1 MWELGSTITSSRATR
16 LNLLVLL
23 CFAVGVELNVELD
36 IPPPLPS
43 EHSIYID
50 KDRVVDLGNGKQ
62 LTVDDIVIGM
72 EFLFER
78 RVLYDKQRWKGMI
91 MEQNPL
97 DAFAIQHFL
106 YKTKPDVLIEFG
118 TNTGGAAVFYA
129 ELMTAYNPSAHVI
142 TIDPFDRVARS
153 HTGYVPEVLA
163 SSSPFWGTV
172 VRPIV
177 GIPTW
182 RNISSMVRRLLKEF
196 NASNVFIIEDGRHRR
211 HSVLSNLL
219 MYHDVVKPCG
229 WILVQDTRLDRTL
242 HRAGEGPYAAVKE
255 FLTLAPYYRVRRDFE
270 YYLFTNNPVGWLQKV
285 LPYHDCGA
293 F

>member
-1 MWELGSTITSSRATR
+1 MWESSRVAR
-16 LNLLVLL
+16 LSLVASM
-23 CFAVGVELNVELD
+23 CVGVCAEFNIELD
-36 IPPPLPS
+36 IPPPLPA
-43 EHSIYID
+43 EHSIYVD
-50 KDRVVDLGNGKQ
+50 KDQVVDLGNGKK

-72 EFLFER
+72 EYLFER
-78 RVLYDKQRWKGMI
+78 RVLYDKQRWRGMI

-106 YKTKPDVLIEFG
+106 YKAKPDVLIEFG

-129 ELMTAYNPSAHVI
+129 EMMTAYNPASHVI
-142 TIDPFDRVARS
+142 TIDPFDRVSRS

-163 SSSPFWGTV
+163 SSSPLWGTA

-177 GIPTW
+177 GDPTW
-182 RNISSMVRRLLKEF
+182 RNVSALVRKLLRDF
-196 NASNVFIIEDGRHRR
+196 NASSVFIIEDGRHRR

-219 MYHDVVKPCG
+219 MYHDLVKPCG

-255 FLTLAPYYRVRRDFE
+255 FLTLAPYYRIRRDFE
-270 YYLFTNNPVGWLQKV
+270 YYLFTNNPMGWLQKV
-285 LPYHDCGA
+285 PPNHDCSNER
-293 F
+293 